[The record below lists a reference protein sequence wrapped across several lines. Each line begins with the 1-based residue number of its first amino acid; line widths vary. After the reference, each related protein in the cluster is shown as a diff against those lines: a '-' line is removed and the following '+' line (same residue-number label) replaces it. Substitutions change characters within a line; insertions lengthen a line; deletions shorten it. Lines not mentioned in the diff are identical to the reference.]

1 MKIAFIIYA
10 DTESLLEKTDTC
22 HSNPEKS
29 SKIKINKHTIL
40 VIHYLR
46 IVLSIPQ
53 KTSMTIIK
61 VKMLFKSMW

>member
-1 MKIAFIIYA
+1 MKIPFIIYA
-10 DTESLLEKTDTC
+10 DTESLLEQKDTC

-61 VKMLFKSMW
+61 VKMLFKSM